1 MNASPFI
8 LFGNIHIVTMA
19 IIGLVAVFLPL
30 VCKNQSTSNKSLI
43 SKVIAFIILSH
54 VIISPYK
61 DLYLLQNPY
70 NWREILPIHMC
81 DLSEIFLA
89 AFLLGGPKILYKCAF
104 FWGLAGASMAIIT
117 PDIPVIDLDY
127 AFFMI
132 GHGMIVIGIMYA
144 TISLGNRPYAKD
156 ILTVSAITAFVLLPA
171 IYLINL
177 ALGDFINF
185 KGEVQPTNYWY
196 LIAKPAGASLM
207 DAFPEPPLHLLITT
221 PLAIAMFYL
230 IYIPYAIKD
239 KLAK

>member
-19 IIGLVAVFLPL
+19 IIVLVAVFLPL

-104 FWGLAGASMAIIT
+104 FWGLAGESMAIIT

-132 GHGMIVIGIMYA
+132 GHGMIVIGVMYA

-156 ILTVSAITAFVLLPA
+156 ILTVSLITAFVLLP
-171 IYLINL
+171 IVYLINL
-177 ALGDFINF
+177 ILG
-185 KGEVQPTNYWY
+185 EPANYWY

-207 DAFPEPPLHLLITT
+207 DAFPEPPYHLLITT
-221 PLAIAMFYL
+221 PLAIATFCL

>member
-8 LFGNIHIVTMA
+8 LFGNVHLITMA
-19 IIGLVAVFLPL
+19 IIVLVAVFLPL

-132 GHGMIVIGIMYA
+132 GHGMIVIGVMYA

-156 ILTVSAITAFVLLPA
+156 ILIVSLITAFVLLP
-171 IYLINL
+171 IVYLINL
-177 ALGDFINF
+177 ILG
-185 KGEVQPTNYWY
+185 EPANYWY

-207 DAFPEPPLHLLITT
+207 DAFPEPPYHLLITT
-221 PLAIAMFYL
+221 PLAIVTFYL

>member
-8 LFGNIHIVTMA
+8 LFGNVHLITMA
-19 IIGLVAVFLPL
+19 IIVLVAVFLPL

-156 ILTVSAITAFVLLPA
+156 ILTVSLITAFVLLP
-171 IYLINL
+171 IVYLINL
-177 ALGDFINF
+177 ILG
-185 KGEVQPTNYWY
+185 EPANYWY

-207 DAFPEPPLHLLITT
+207 DAFPEPPYHLLITT
-221 PLAIAMFYL
+221 PLAIVTFYL

>member
-8 LFGNIHIVTMA
+8 LFGNIHLITMA
-19 IIGLVAVFLPL
+19 IIVLVAVFLPL

-132 GHGMIVIGIMYA
+132 GHGMIVIGVMYA

-156 ILTVSAITAFVLLPA
+156 ILTVSLITAFVLFP
-171 IYLINL
+171 IVYLINL
-177 ALGDFINF
+177 ILG
-185 KGEVQPTNYWY
+185 EPANYWY

-207 DAFPEPPLHLLITT
+207 DAFPEPPYHLLITT
-221 PLAIAMFYL
+221 PLAIATFCL